1 MEIIARGAARETIRR
16 EMPDAEDR
24 YRERGRARRWR
35 RRRARLR
42 SAGGRGTHACGH
54 TGSGADARRR
64 SHLRDGCRTMRGR
77 GSGDLHECECGA
89 ERTESA
95 AGSGMSQPALEL
107 DYRVYLRAMR
117 T

>member
-24 YRERGRARRWR
+24 YRERGRTRRWR
-35 RRRARLR
+35 RRRARWR
-42 SAGGRGTHACGH
+42 GAGGRGTHARGH
-54 TGSGADARRR
+54 TGSGADARCR
-64 SHLRDGCRTMRGR
+64 SHLRDGRRIVRGR

-89 ERTESA
+89 ERTERA
-95 AGSGMSQPALEL
+95 AGYGMSQHALEFNN
-107 DYRVYLRAMR
+107 RAYLRTMR